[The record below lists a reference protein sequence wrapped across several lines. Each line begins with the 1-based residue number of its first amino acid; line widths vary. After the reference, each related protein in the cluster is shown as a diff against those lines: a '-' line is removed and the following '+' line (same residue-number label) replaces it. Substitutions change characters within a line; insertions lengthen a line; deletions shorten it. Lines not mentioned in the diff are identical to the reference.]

1 LNIVLIGMPGAGKTT
16 IGKLLSDKF
25 SFKFYD
31 SDDEIEEYA
40 GKKITQIFAEDGEEV
55 FRDIESRIIKEL
67 SGKDSSVLSLGGGA
81 ILRSENIDVLKSNS
95 KIIFLNRPLEN
106 IVNDIE
112 VAERPLLKD
121 GKEKIYNLYNNR
133 IELYKKYA
141 DIEIANDTDIETVIN
156 NIVKKIEEAKWKY

>member
-1 LNIVLIGMPGAGKTT
+1 MNIVLIGMPGAGKTT